1 MKKTWK
7 VFLTL
12 VTAFVAV
19 VLVACGQ
26 GTASK
31 DNKEAEVKKID
42 FIILFPLFFFK
53 NASFKYVSI

>member
-7 VFLTL
+7 VFLTVL
-12 VTAFVAV
+12 TALVAV

-31 DNKEAEVKKID
+31 DKQRGRTQEN
-42 FIILFPLFFFK
+42 
-53 NASFKYVSI
+53 